1 MQHPSMQS
9 PPIRLPSFGLGFTR
23 SLAGAMWKSR
33 ACALCFSSR
42 VSGDCV
48 FSICFNVECLHHA
61 RYSGPVEAGSRV
73 AQKTMLRFTWELFA
87 GEASQSCEVHLLC
100 HHAARRGVRPPKE
113 WKNELHLGLGAEAL
127 DNLAVAAIQRTRDEF
142 GLSESVMK
150 LDCRPR
156 FTHARA
162 RGYVDLCMC
171 VCVCVRSR
179 AWQVHWCQRLCFHF
193 TS

>member
-1 MQHPSMQS
+1 MMQHPSMQS

-48 FSICFNVECLHHA
+48 FFICFNVECLHHA

-73 AQKTMLRFTWELFA
+73 AQKTMLRFTWQLVA
-87 GEASQSCEVHLLC
+87 GEVSQSCEVRLLC
-100 HHAARRGVRPPKE
+100 RDAARRGVHPPKH
-113 WKNELHLGLGAEAL
+113 WKNELNLGLGLHAL
-127 DNLAVAAIQRTRDEF
+127 DNLAVAAIQRARDEF
-142 GLSESVMK
+142 GLSESVR

-156 FTHARA
+156 FTHARTLTCG
-162 RGYVDLCMC
+162 RGQLACACVGAC
-171 VCVCVRSR
+171 VCV
-179 AWQVHWCQRLCFHF
+179 HMDLH
-193 TS
+193 T